1 MLDFQISTEIYVHIC
16 TLDSKGFKGGWLSWT
31 SPTDTLPSDQHPNF
45 LFFCASQAQVLFGQG
60 TRDTVIPGRVSKTTV
75 AERLQQNLLEKK
87 SWGKSGELIE
97 ENKERLAPFWD

>member
-1 MLDFQISTEIYVHIC
+1 MTKFNISLQAPY
-16 TLDSKGFKGGWLSWT
+16 L
-31 SPTDTLPSDQHPNF
+31 SDQHPNF
-45 LFFCASQAQVLFGQG
+45 ILLCASEAQVLFRKRTG
-60 TRDTVIPGRVSKTTV
+60 TIVIPGRVSKTTV

>member
-1 MLDFQISTEIYVHIC
+1 MTKFNFPLQTPC
-16 TLDSKGFKGGWLSWT
+16 L
-31 SPTDTLPSDQHPNF
+31 SDQHPNF
-45 LFFCASQAQVLFGQG
+45 LLYALWAQILFDKG
-60 TRDTVIPGRVSKTTV
+60 TRAIVIPGRVFKTTV